1 MVWRLDR
8 WGRSLLDLIGT
19 LQEGLIPTFVVR
31 RINRLTSLRDQLGDC
46 IGCGCLSLQSCP
58 MRNPGDICADEGPGP
73 RLLDAG

>member
-1 MVWRLDR
+1 MSVLSRQNRLAC
-8 WGRSLLDLIGT
+8 
-19 LQEGLIPTFVVR
+19 
-31 RINRLTSLRDQLGDC
+31 INRLTLLRDQLGDF